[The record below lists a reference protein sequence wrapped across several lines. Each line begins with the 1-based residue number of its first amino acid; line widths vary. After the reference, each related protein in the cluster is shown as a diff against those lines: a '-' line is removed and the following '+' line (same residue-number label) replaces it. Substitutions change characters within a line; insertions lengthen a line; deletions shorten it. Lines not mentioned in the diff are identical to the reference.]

1 LIRVDLHVHSA
12 ASFDCQVKPESVAA
26 RCRQIGLSRIGLT
39 DHNTISGALELR
51 GTSTD
56 LVIVGE
62 EIMSADG
69 ELIGLFLSEAVEPGL
84 TAVETASRIKSQGG
98 LIYLE
103 HPADPHR
110 RHLREE
116 AIEALGE
123 QIDIVEVW
131 NGRSDTQPNRKA
143 LDLCEVL
150 GAAPG
155 AGSDAHTLGEIGA
168 VFVEME
174 EFEGAQDFLTKLRA
188 GRIRKRRSKLA
199 LFSR

>member
-1 LIRVDLHVHSA
+1 M
-12 ASFDCQVKPESVAA
+12 
-26 RCRQIGLSRIGLT
+26 RCKRLGLGPIFLT

-51 GTSTD
+51 VAITD
-56 LVIVGE
+56 LVIAGE
-62 EIMSADG
+62 EIMTADG
-69 ELIGLFLSEAVEPGL
+69 ELIGLFLSESVEPGL
-84 TAVETASRIKSQGG
+84 SAVETASRIKTQGG

-123 QIDIVEVW
+123 QIDIVEIW

-155 AGSDAHTLGEIGA
+155 AGSDAHTLSEIGA

-174 EFEGAQDFLTKLRA
+174 EFAGAQDFLAKLRA
-188 GRIRKRRSKLA
+188 GRIRQRRSRLA
-199 LFSR
+199 FFNR